1 MSLADFIERN
11 IEPILAEWESFAAT
25 LLPAAKMSPLELRD
39 HAGEMLNAIVL
50 DLRAGQT
57 AEAQKAKS
65 QGRAPVP
72 FPARETAA
80 KTHAVLRARS
90 GFDIKQLAAEYRA
103 LRASVLRLWLD
114 SEEPGA
120 RVLDDVVR
128 FDEAIDQ
135 ALAESIEHFH
145 AQVEQSRNLLL
156 GILGH
161 DMRSPLQSIQ
171 MTATYLGHLNAG
183 DAVSQAAQRLI
194 NSGSRLQGL
203 LDDLVDFNRSNLGLG
218 FSLSKN
224 IVSLATVCASELESI
239 RAAHPECPIELAV
252 VGNTE
257 GHWDVRRMQ
266 QVISNLVENAIS
278 HGTPRAPVQVSLT
291 GSDSDVQV
299 QVTNHGTAIETEALR
314 RMFEPLARGLHP
326 GHPSGLGLGLFIVK
340 QVATAHGGRID
351 ARSEGGGTTF
361 TVLLPKG
368 DVRKLS

>member
-1 MSLADFIERN
+1 MALADFIERN
-11 IEPILAEWESFAAT
+11 IEPILIEWEAFAAT
-25 LLPAAKMSPLELRD
+25 LSPAANMSSLELRD
-39 HAGEMLNAIVL
+39 HAAQMLNAIVL
-50 DLRAGQT
+50 DLRTDQT
-57 AEAQKAKS
+57 AAAQKAKS
-65 QGRAPVP
+65 LGRSPTP

-80 KTHAVLRARS
+80 QTHAVLRARS

-114 SEEPGA
+114 SDEPGA
-120 RVLDDVVR
+120 RLRDDVVR

-135 ALAESIEHFH
+135 ALAESIAHFH

-161 DMRSPLQSIQ
+161 DMRSPLQTIQ

-183 DAVSQAAQRLI
+183 DGVSQAAQRLI
-194 NSGSRLQGL
+194 NSGARLQGL

-218 FSLSKN
+218 FNLSKN
-224 IVSLATVCASELESI
+224 IESLATVCASELESI
-239 RAAHPECPIELAV
+239 RSAHPECPIELSV

-278 HGTPRAPVQVSLT
+278 HGTAGAPVKVSLT

-299 QVTNHGTAIETEALR
+299 QVTNHGTATETEALR
-314 RMFEPLARGLHP
+314 SMFEPLARGLHP
-326 GHPSGLGLGLFIVK
+326 GHSSGLGLGLFIVK
-340 QVATAHGGRID
+340 LVATAHGGHVE
-351 ARSEGGGTTF
+351 ARSEGDRTTF

-368 DVRKLS
+368 DSRTSS